1 MSKQPPH
8 PLDII
13 IGHQLRLRRKMMGMS
28 QADIAKHC
36 GITFQQIQKYENG
49 VNSLSARRLYELS
62 QLLQVSPLYFY
73 EPYQVGESPPLTDM
87 LTAQTIHLVQDFT
100 IISSEKIR
108 HSIAAFVRAVAKE
121 NKHGL

>member
-1 MSKQPPH
+1 MQTPSPH

-28 QADIAKHC
+28 QVDIAKRC

-49 VNSLSARRLYELS
+49 KNSISARRLYELS

-73 EPYQVGESPPLTDM
+73 PPLQKGEMPLADV
-87 LTAQTIHLVQDFT
+87 LTAQTIHLVKDYSAIQSAKVRD
-100 IISSEKIR
+100 
-108 HSIAAFVRAVAKE
+108 SIAAFVRQLAKE
-121 NKHGL
+121 ACRGL